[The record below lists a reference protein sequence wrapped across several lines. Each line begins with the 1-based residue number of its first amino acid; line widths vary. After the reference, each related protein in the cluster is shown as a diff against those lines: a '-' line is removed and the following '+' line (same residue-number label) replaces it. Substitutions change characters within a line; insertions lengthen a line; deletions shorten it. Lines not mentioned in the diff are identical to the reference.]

1 MAHWNDFSW
10 DWDAYVATP
19 KAYPGTHPNVQM
31 TGVCAVTAKDV
42 SAVGAVW
49 YGRPQTPH
57 GTSDFVWRTL
67 IVHYDGTRVG
77 NDQAFFDIVFSPN
90 ASDDYDYLNGV
101 DGHHGADPWAVG
113 VTEIMTPSVHPPRGL
128 AMRRRGSDWELVP
141 TPELAHGYYFEDV
154 AVVDDNDVWAVGAV
168 WPGVNREPL
177 VMHWDGT
184 DWSEISTPASGRH
197 GTLHAVHAVSANDV
211 WAGGEYHLVLHWDGS
226 SWQETPVPQVAGQE
240 VFLLDVAGEKP
251 DDVWAV
257 GDKYHQWPIFQNNTP
272 FAMNW
277 DGSQWTEVPCPNAP
291 PPSAAIIAATSGSL
305 GPSSLN
311 GVAAV
316 FGSVV
321 AVGGAPGPMNTYGA
335 DVFAVV
341 GT

>member
-1 MAHWNDFSW
+1 MYSDSHG
-10 DWDAYVATP
+10 YV
-19 KAYPGTHPNVQM
+19 VVSD
-31 TGVCAVTAKDV
+31 VCAVTAKDV

-49 YGRPQTPH
+49 YVGPHVPH
-57 GTSDFVWRTL
+57 GTVGVWRTL
-67 IVHYDGTRVG
+67 IVHYDGSRVG
-77 NDQAFFDIVFSPN
+77 NDQAFFEIVFSPN
-90 ASDDYDYLNGV
+90 ASDDYDRLYGV
-101 DGHHGADPWAVG
+101 DGHDGADPWAVG
-113 VTEIMTPSVHPPRGL
+113 STEIMTPGVHPPRGL

-141 TPELAHGYYFEDV
+141 TPELADGYFFRDV
-154 AVVDDNDVWAVGAV
+154 AVVDDNDVWAVGEA
-168 WPGVNREPL
+168 WSNENWEPL

-184 DWSEISTPASGRH
+184 DWSEISTPASGRT
-197 GTLHAVHAVSANDV
+197 GRLYAVHAVSANDV
-211 WAGGEYHLVLHWDGS
+211 WAGGDHHLVLHWDGS
-226 SWQETPVPQVAGQE
+226 SWQETPVPLVAGQD
-240 VFLLDVAGEKP
+240 VWLFDVAGEKP

-257 GDKYHQWPIFQNNTP
+257 GGRFYAWPFQYNTQ

-291 PPSAAIIAATSGSL
+291 PPSAPTIAATGGRV
-305 GPSSLN
+305 GPTTLY

-321 AVGGAPGPMNTYGA
+321 AVGSAPGPMNTFGG

>member
-1 MAHWNDFSW
+1 MSDVYAL
-10 DWDAYVATP
+10 
-19 KAYPGTHPNVQM
+19 
-31 TGVCAVTAKDV
+31 TAKDV
-42 SAVGAVW
+42 SAVGGVW
-49 YGRPQTPH
+49 YGRPRTPH
-57 GTSDFVWRTL
+57 GAYDYVWRTL
-67 IVHYDGTRVG
+67 IVHHDGSRVG
-77 NDQAFFDIVFSPN
+77 NDQAFFDVVFSPN
-90 ASDDYDYLNGV
+90 ASDDYDRLFGV
-101 DGHHGADPWAVG
+101 DGHDGADPWAVG
-113 VTEIMTPSVHPPRGL
+113 VTEIMTSSVHPPRGL

-141 TPELAHGYYFEDV
+141 TPELADGYSFQDV
-154 AVVDDNDVWAVGAV
+154 AVVDDNDVWAVGIAYA
-168 WPGVNREPL
+168 GENQEPL

-197 GTLHAVHAVSANDV
+197 GALYAVHAVSANDV

-226 SWQETPVPQVAGQE
+226 SWQETPVPQVAGQD
-240 VFLLDVAGEKP
+240 VSLYDVAGEKP

-257 GDKYHQWPIFQNNTP
+257 GARYYSWPLFQNSTP

-291 PPSAAIIAATSGSL
+291 PPSAATIAATSL
-305 GPSSLN
+305 RVGPTMLL

-321 AVGGAPGPMNTYGA
+321 AVGGAPGPMNTFGG